1 MNERGDLMLNQL
13 ENAFHD
19 AMLNIYRQAKS
30 EANYNARYLIQM
42 VETYGGVEA
51 ARMLINA
58 TTVSEGYT
66 ALWERSRLDLTVEA
80 MIMETE
86 KYHAMFTQDQL
97 DICAQR
103 LKDYEYRAGMDATHQ

>member
-1 MNERGDLMLNQL
+1 MNEHGDLMLNQL

-58 TTVSEGYT
+58 TTVSVRIHR
-66 ALWERSRLDLTVEA
+66 ALGAESSG
-80 MIMETE
+80 
-86 KYHAMFTQDQL
+86 FN
-97 DICAQR
+97 
-103 LKDYEYRAGMDATHQ
+103 G